1 MDKFFQY
8 NAGRIHYSDLGK
20 GKAIVLIH
28 GYLET
33 SEIWNSFAIRL
44 AKKFRVIAVDLPGHG
59 RSDIF
64 GEVHSMD
71 LMATI
76 ISKLLKSMKIKRAFL
91 TGHSLGGYIT
101 LAFADLF
108 PEMLSGYCLFHS
120 QPFADSPETLEK
132 REKEINLVTEGG
144 KDLFYPDSVTK
155 MYAPPNLQKF
165 SEALLRS
172 KKIASTIPDEGI
184 IAVLKGM
191 KSRPSR
197 LSVMESGKVP
207 CLWILGAMDNYF
219 NCEQIRVKVRMPL
232 NSEVVILKHS
242 GHLGF
247 IEEEELSLTKLESFI
262 KKL

>member
-1 MDKFFQY
+1 
-8 NAGRIHYSDLGK
+8 
-20 GKAIVLIH
+20 
-28 GYLET
+28 
-33 SEIWNSFAIRL
+33 
-44 AKKFRVIAVDLPGHG
+44 
-59 RSDIF
+59 
-64 GEVHSMD
+64 
-71 LMATI
+71 
-76 ISKLLKSMKIKRAFL
+76 
-91 TGHSLGGYIT
+91 
-101 LAFADLF
+101 
-108 PEMLSGYCLFHS
+108 
-120 QPFADSPETLEK
+120 
-132 REKEINLVTEGG
+132 
-144 KDLFYPDSVTK
+144 